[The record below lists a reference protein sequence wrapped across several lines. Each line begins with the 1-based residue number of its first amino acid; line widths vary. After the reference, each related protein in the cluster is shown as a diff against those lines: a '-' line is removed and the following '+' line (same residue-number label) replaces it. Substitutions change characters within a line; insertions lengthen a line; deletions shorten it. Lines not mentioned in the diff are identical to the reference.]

1 MSWSGSA
8 RTPADTAGGPEG
20 LEVRLGP
27 MRRRHLRSVM
37 RIESQSQPRPWTSR
51 VFRSELDTPETRCY
65 LVARVDGAVV
75 GYAGLMVV
83 LDEAHVTN
91 IAVDPAWRRHGI
103 AIRLLVT
110 LARVAVER
118 GAAHLTLEVRVGNV
132 GAQELY
138 RRFGFA
144 PAGVRKNYYAESNED
159 ALVMWA
165 HDIATPDYAARLERL
180 LAEAGGTTVIDPAVL
195 P

>member
-1 MSWSGSA
+1 M
-8 RTPADTAGGPEG
+8 
-20 LEVRLGP
+20 
-27 MRRRHLRSVM
+27 
-37 RIESQSQPRPWTSR
+37 
-51 VFRSELDTPETRCY
+51 FRSELDMPETRCY
-65 LVARVDGAVV
+65 LVARVDGAVA
-75 GYAGLMVV
+75 GYAGLMIV
-83 LDEAHVTN
+83 LDEAHITN

-103 AIRLLVT
+103 AIRMLVT

-118 GAAHLTLEVRVGNV
+118 GAAHLTLEVRVGNQ

-165 HDIATPDYAARLERL
+165 HDIAAPEYTARLDRL
-180 LAEAGGTTVIDPAVL
+180 LDEAGGTTIIDPAVMA
-195 P
+195 